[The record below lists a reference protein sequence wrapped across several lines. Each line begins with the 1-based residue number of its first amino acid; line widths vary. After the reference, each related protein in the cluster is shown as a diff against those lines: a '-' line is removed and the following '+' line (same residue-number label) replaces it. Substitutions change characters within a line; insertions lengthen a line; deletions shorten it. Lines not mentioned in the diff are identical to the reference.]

1 MLEEI
6 TPDPLELSDE
16 QDLNKERY
24 GSSLG
29 SVIGDERDFQHLLD
43 YQSAHDGIKALEEAK
58 QLAKNRITTLLKDN
72 EEIKFEGGK
81 VTWRRSPD
89 KRDFF
94 SIKVFK

>member
-1 MLEEI
+1 
-6 TPDPLELSDE
+6 
-16 QDLNKERY
+16 
-24 GSSLG
+24 
-29 SVIGDERDFQHLLD
+29 
-43 YQSAHDGIKALEEAK
+43 
-58 QLAKNRITTLLKDN
+58 LAKNRITTLLKDN

>member
-58 QLAKNRITTLLKDN
+58 QLAKNNLTTKMKN
-72 EEIKFEGGK
+72 AEELKFEGGRIL
-81 VTWRRSPD
+81 WRRSEGKKD
-89 KRDFF
+89 YFN
-94 SIKVFK
+94 IKIYK